1 MYNLNP
7 PSLFLLLPLL
17 STSSPHF
24 TPPPPPTSPPQGHN
38 LDTLNSQ
45 FSPDTAPLLGPYKG
59 PATPRPPTAVHGPWP
74 R

>member
-24 TPPPPPTSPPQGHN
+24 TPPPPPTSPQGRN

-59 PATPRPPTAVHGPWP
+59 PATPRPPTAVHNPWP